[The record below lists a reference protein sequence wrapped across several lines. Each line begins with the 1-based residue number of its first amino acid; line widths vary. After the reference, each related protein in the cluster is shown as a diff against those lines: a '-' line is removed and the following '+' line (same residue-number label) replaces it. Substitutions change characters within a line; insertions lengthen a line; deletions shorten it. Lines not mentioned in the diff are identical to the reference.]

1 MYGCSEPLSRACLGK
16 SDDVSVPDATL
27 DHQNKTDMRRRLFVH
42 HGKVLTLRKTALF
55 LEFSLCLSRACLGK
69 MLFKNVFMHEWLKK
83 RRFYSPAHPRPHR
96 LRPPHPERRN
106 CREKQRRVYVC
117 VCVREFVELAGQ
129 NPPMICQDKLRA
141 TATAGKTPR
150 QQRSSDW

>member
-55 LEFSLCLSRACLGK
+55 LSFPYVCPEPVLVKCSFFIYK
-69 MLFKNVFMHEWLKK
+69 WLKK
-83 RRFYSPAHPRPHR
+83 TVFTHP
-96 LRPPHPERRN
+96 LRDHVIARVERITDLRKMVALFFE
-106 CREKQRRVYVC
+106 CFPYVC
-117 VCVREFVELAGQ
+117 PEQLLVNC
-129 NPPMICQDKLRA
+129 
-141 TATAGKTPR
+141 
-150 QQRSSDW
+150 S